1 MTSIVAP
8 SVAGGIT
15 GAVFGLG
22 SNVAR
27 SIAEKQQ
34 NVSFG
39 KRAWHFLRDSA
50 FDIAAVPLSLTQVG
64 DDAVKMAK
72 IVRVIQDTGAPLLKW
87 MGYMGFGT
95 NVINTAAKIING
107 EKYTSEDLSNMIS
120 GLAQGLISGKMSA
133 EKLGKA
139 RLASE
144 LNATNAKK
152 TNEALNQ
159 NITASITRKGK
170 QIEVLDQPIK
180 VVESKLKNAGDDP
193 EKAIKA
199 IKDLASSKNGNIEL
213 TDDEAK
219 EVLTSIGAQFGTKK
233 SGLWE
238 HIIPFKKG
246 TKPTFSYTAPKKQ
259 DTHGTFYYMR
269 RPDKMRAILRG
280 EDNLLGNITPERY
293 AQAVK
298 NMPTARASSAD
309 RAIIEEAYRNPEA
322 FNLDFDGIKRGPFR
336 GLTNP
341 KAGYRTLA
349 SSKKEV
355 LLLPPG
361 NKPSESAIQIPEVLL
376 LPPATP
382 RGAVKPEFDSY
393 NVTAK
398 TPPIIQQGMGQK
410 EYKDWT
416 FGNIE

>member
-8 SVAGGIT
+8 SIAGGIT

-22 SNVAR
+22 SNIAR
-27 SIAEKQQ
+27 SAAEKKQ

-95 NVINTAAKIING
+95 NVINTATKIING

-233 SGLWE
+233 SGFLD
-238 HIIPFKKG
+238 HIKIWSKG
-246 TKPTFSYTAPKKQ
+246 SKPTFSYTAPKKQ

-269 RPDKMRAILRG
+269 RPDKMRTILRG

-410 EYKDWT
+410 EYKD
-416 FGNIE
+416 